1 MRTSD
6 RTIDA
11 ARRLRRTMTLPEVVL
26 WQRVRGGGLNG
37 HLIRRQ
43 QPYGPFVLDFYCRA
57 AKLAIEV
64 DGWVHGRERQARHDD
79 ERDAWLRSQG
89 VEVHRIPAAAILG
102 HLPDALAGLADVL
115 DRRARPA
122 RRRVKSEQR

>member
-1 MRTSD
+1 MRTTD
-6 RTIDA
+6 RTVA
-11 ARRLRRTMTLPEVVL
+11 TARRLRRTMSLPEVVL

-64 DGWVHGRERQARHDD
+64 DGWVHGREQQARHDD

-89 VEVHRIPAAAILG
+89 VEVHRIPAAGILS
-102 HLPDALAGLADVL
+102 ALADVL
-115 DRRARPA
+115 TGLADALDRRAGPTQ
-122 RRRVKSEQR
+122 RRSKLE